1 MDVHRDFCE
10 VALVEAGEVRSA
22 GRIETTPETLELFA
36 QSLGAS
42 DRVVL
47 EVTGNAWE
55 IARIL
60 ERHVGEVLV
69 VHPGDTGI
77 RQARAKTDRLD
88 ARALAKLLA
97 AGALDGLW
105 MPDAKTRA
113 LRRRLARRS
122 QLVRART
129 RAKNECHAVL
139 VRRLIKKP
147 AVSDL
152 FGLAGRK
159 WLREVELP
167 TEERETVDGCL
178 RQIEFLDQEIAE
190 VEQQIARDALT
201 SPQVKRLMTVP
212 GVNVIVAATFL
223 AAVGDIGRFPAQ
235 RQLVGYLGLDPRVR
249 QSGSTP
255 ATHGRISK
263 QGSSSARHALVEA
276 AWSVVRQPGP
286 LRAFYQRIRARRG
299 HQVAVVAA
307 ARKLACLF
315 WCMLTRGEDYA
326 FQQPSLTRKKLRR
339 LELTA
344 GAPRYQGGRSVWSTN
359 DAMRRAE
366 RDLARQAEL
375 AYQRTV
381 ADWDSTRGA
390 SATPGRASQSRH
402 SGKQRGKASVP
413 NPAL

>member
-1 MDVHRDFCE
+1 
-10 VALVEAGEVRSA
+10 
-22 GRIETTPETLELFA
+22 
-36 QSLGAS
+36 
-42 DRVVL
+42 
-47 EVTGNAWE
+47 
-55 IARIL
+55 
-60 ERHVGEVLV
+60 VLV

-97 AGALDGLW
+97 AGSLDGLW

-152 FGLAGRK
+152 FGLGGRE
-159 WLREVELP
+159 WLREVELAL
-167 TEERETVDGCL
+167 EERETVDGCL

-190 VEQQIARDALT
+190 VEKQVARDALG
-201 SPQVKRLMTVP
+201 SPQIKRLMTVP
-212 GVNVIVAATFL
+212 GVNVIAAATFL
-223 AAVGDIGRFPAQ
+223 AAVGDVSRFATS
-235 RQLVGYLGLDPRVR
+235 RRLVGYLGRDPRVR

-263 QGSSSARHALVEA
+263 QGSASARHALVEA

-286 LRAFYQRIRARRG
+286 LHAFYQRIRARRG

-315 WCMLTRGEDYA
+315 WCMLTRGQDYA
-326 FQQPSLTRKKLRR
+326 YGQPSLTKKKLRR
-339 LELTA
+339 LELAA

-359 DAMRRAE
+359 DAMRQAE
-366 RDLARQAEL
+366 RELARRAEL

-381 ADWDSTRGA
+381 ADWQSTRARARHRDAHHKAVKTA
-390 SATPGRASQSRH
+390 SSAARQQSQTLRSSTSSPAPTTNSCKERPTNPDELDFLTERVRWSGR
-402 SGKQRGKASVP
+402 
-413 NPAL
+413 